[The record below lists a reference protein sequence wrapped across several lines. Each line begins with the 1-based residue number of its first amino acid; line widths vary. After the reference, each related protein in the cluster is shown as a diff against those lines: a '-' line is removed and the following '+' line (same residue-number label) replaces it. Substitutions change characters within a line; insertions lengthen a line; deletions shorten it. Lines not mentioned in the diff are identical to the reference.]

1 MQDSEL
7 LTEQQVR
14 SRYGLSVS
22 WQRRT
27 RRERRGP
34 RFLKLGKMVRYRISD
49 LEAFLSAHEV
59 DGDMTEK
66 QKRKATDSRSVA

>member
-1 MQDSEL
+1 MLDVEL
-7 LTEQQVR
+7 LTENQVR

-34 RFLKLGKMVRYRISD
+34 RFLKLGKMVRYRQCDIEAYLAAHTVEPKSIS
-49 LEAFLSAHEV
+49 EPRV
-59 DGDMTEK
+59 T
-66 QKRKATDSRSVA
+66 Q

>member
-7 LTEQQVR
+7 LTERQVWN
-14 SRYGLSVS
+14 RYGLSIS

-34 RFLKLGKMVRYRISD
+34 RFLKLGKMVRYRGCDIETYLAAHTVEPKS
-49 LEAFLSAHEV
+49 LSEP
-59 DGDMTEK
+59 
-66 QKRKATDSRSVA
+66 RVAQ